1 MRRRGLFLVIFIPV
15 VLAVVGAAA
24 INFWL
29 LFDLRDEQRL
39 ANDLQREDL
48 AIVGEATRLGAEM
61 LQLHSDVRQML
72 REAEAGR
79 VDEAEAYWRHTRVVD
94 QLAAMEQRL
103 TRITSVH
110 GASDSLGANV
120 KAAAEDFTAYRNFI
134 IMATD
139 IVAIDLSLA
148 GAQVEQAVATYIA
161 FAQHSERLTALLSE
175 RAAQRLV
182 HADDEL
188 GAYVQRATLI
198 GLVGIVTMA
207 MLWFVASA
215 RLSGRLQTVARA
227 LGRLSM
233 ESVDI
238 PDIDDVEALARRR
251 DNLLGDL
258 ARAVIAFRDARVDRA
273 RSEAA
278 LRQREAVHRS
288 IVNQA
293 AIGIVLIDVE
303 GLRFIEFNDA
313 ACALM
318 GYTREEFAP
327 LTLYDIQGAWGRDE
341 IDRRVAAIRA
351 AGKAEFENVRR
362 RKDGSLRD
370 FWITI
375 RVIRVDGRD
384 CLSSVWTDI
393 TERKENERALLRNQE
408 ELESRVVERTRQ
420 LAQAKEE
427 AEAANQAKSVFLA
440 NMSHEIRTPMNAII
454 GLTHLLRRD
463 AVSERQRS
471 QLDKITSAAHHLLG
485 IINDILDFS
494 KIEAGRM
501 SIEAVDFEVD
511 VVIDNVCDLV
521 ADRANA
527 KGLEVVA
534 DVAGLPVALCGD
546 GLRLGQVL
554 LNYAGNAVKFTEHGS
569 VVIRGRVLEER
580 ADGYWVRFEIEDTG
594 IGMSEAQQAQLFTPF
609 MQADASTTRRFG
621 GTGLGLAIS
630 RRLTELMGGRTGVV
644 SEAGKGSLFWFELPF
659 GKVLD
664 PASLEPPSNLPRG
677 TRALAVDD
685 VEDARD
691 ALAHTLAALGARV
704 DSVGGGQ
711 AALDAIMAAD
721 ALGDPYRLVLID
733 WMMPG
738 MDGVET
744 ARRLRLLAP
753 AVKPVMI
760 LVSASRDTREL
771 SPEVEDFAASMPKPV
786 TPLGLLRTLRA
797 VAGGQEAPPAD
808 QIEARLVAHR
818 GQTVLLAEDNQLNQ
832 EVAIDLLEHVGLQVD
847 LAVDGVEAVRLAQH
861 KHYDLVLM
869 DVQMPRMDG
878 LEATREI
885 RRLEGHLQTPI
896 LAMTANAFDEDRE
909 RCLEAGMND
918 HVAKPVDP
926 GRLYA
931 TLLEWLPPP
940 VHPEALVIA
949 SPTHPDADVPV
960 APELAD
966 RLAQI
971 PEFDLA
977 AGLRAL
983 RGKPARLAHFLSRFA
998 ADHGDDGA
1006 LIATHIEAGD
1016 LKSARRLAHTL
1027 KGLAG
1032 TVGLTGVREEAE
1044 QLERLLAQ
1052 HAGGD
1057 ELRVRLVALSGKLA
1071 VCRERLADLE
1081 QALPAAVPPAR
1092 DEAGLRAAL
1101 LQLRG
1106 LLGTDDLRSQ
1116 ELFDTLRAD
1125 LEQRFGAAV
1134 ATLATPLGHF
1144 AFDEALLALDA
1155 LLARMPETKE

>member
-1 MRRRGLFLVIFIPV
+1 MRRRGLFLVIFVPV

-24 INFWL
+24 ISLWQ
-29 LFDLRDEQRL
+29 LFSLWDEQRV
-39 ANDLQREDL
+39 ANKLQRDDL
-48 AIVGEATRLGAEM
+48 AIVGEATRLGSEM
-61 LQLHSDVRQML
+61 LQLQGQVRQLL
-72 REAEAGR
+72 RDTQAGLL
-79 VDEAEAYWRHTRVVD
+79 DEAQVYWHHSRVVD
-94 QLAAMEQRL
+94 RLAEMDARL
-103 TRITSVH
+103 QRITRVH
-110 GASDSLGANV
+110 GATEALSESV
-120 KAAAEDFTAYRNFI
+120 RAAAEDFAAYRNFI

-139 IVAIDLSLA
+139 IVAIDLTLA
-148 GAQVEQAVATYIA
+148 GEKVDQAVTTYIA
-161 FAQHSERLTALLSE
+161 FARHSEQLSAQLTE
-175 RAAQRLV
+175 RAVTRLENLD
-182 HADDEL
+182 AEL
-188 GAYVQRATLI
+188 GAYVQRATLFGML
-198 GLVGIVTMA
+198 GLA
-207 MLWFVASA
+207 LLALLWFFASA
-215 RLSGRLQTVARA
+215 RLSGRLQILARA
-227 LGRLSM
+227 LERLAAAGDA
-233 ESVDI
+233 V
-238 PDIDDVEALARRR
+238 PDIADVEALAGGR
-251 DNLLGDL
+251 DNLLGEL
-258 ARAVIAFRDARVDRA
+258 ARAVVAFRDVRVERA
-273 RSEAA
+273 LSDAA
-278 LRQREAVHRS
+278 LRQREEVHRS

-293 AIGIVLIDVE
+293 AIGIVIIDVQS
-303 GLRFIEFNDA
+303 LRFIEFNDA
-313 ACALM
+313 ACSLM
-318 GYTREEFAP
+318 GYTPAEFAS
-327 LTLYDIQGAWGRDE
+327 LTLYDIQGTWPRAE
-341 IDRRVAAIRA
+341 VDRRVAAIVA
-351 AGKAEFENVRR
+351 AGHAEFENLRR

-375 RVIRVDGRD
+375 RVIQVGGRD

-408 ELESRVVERTRQ
+408 ELESRVVLRTRE
-420 LAQAKEE
+420 LALAKEE

-463 AVSERQRS
+463 AVSERQRV

-511 VVIDNVCDLV
+511 AVIDNVCDLV

-534 DVAGLPVALCGD
+534 DVAGLPAALRGD

-554 LNYAGNAVKFTEHGS
+554 LNYAGNAVKFTERGS

-580 ADGYWVRFEIEDTG
+580 AEDYLVRFEVEDTG
-594 IGMSEAQQAQLFTPF
+594 IGMSAAQQERLFTPF

-630 RRLTELMGGRTGVV
+630 RRLVELMGGSTGVV
-644 SEAGKGSLFWFELPF
+644 SEPGKGSRFWFEMPF

-664 PASLEPPSNLPRG
+664 PTALEPPSNLPRG

-704 DSVGGGQ
+704 DTAGSGQ
-711 AALDAIMAAD
+711 EALDAIMAAD
-721 ALGDPYRLVLID
+721 ALGDPYRLVLTD
-733 WMMPG
+733 WMMPE
-738 MDGVET
+738 MDGVEM
-744 ARRLRLLAP
+744 AQRLKLLG
-753 AVKPVMI
+753 PVVRPMMI

-771 SPEVEDFAASMPKPV
+771 SPDVEGFAASMPKPV

-797 VAGGQEAPPAD
+797 VAGGSEAPPAD
-808 QIEARLVAHR
+808 QIEARLAAHR

-847 LAVDGVEAVRLAQH
+847 LAVDGVEAVRLAQN
-861 KHYDLVLM
+861 KHYDLILM

-885 RRLEGHLQTPI
+885 RRLEGHLQTPV

-926 GRLYA
+926 NRLYA

-940 VHPEALVIA
+940 VHPETLVLPAPALQ
-949 SPTHPDADVPV
+949 DAEGPLS
-960 APELAD
+960 PELA
-966 RLAQI
+966 ACFAAI

-983 RGKPARLAHFLSRFA
+983 RGKPARLAHLLSRFA
-998 ADHGDDGA
+998 GDHGDDGA
-1006 LIATHIEAGD
+1006 LIATQLATGD
-1016 LKSARRLAHTL
+1016 LKAARRSAHTL
-1027 KGLAG
+1027 KGLAA
-1032 TVGLTGVREEAE
+1032 TLGLSGVRAHAE

-1052 HAGGD
+1052 HAGAG
-1057 ELRVRLVALSGKLA
+1057 ELRVQLAALTGKL
-1071 VCRERLADLE
+1071 VECRERLTGLE
-1081 QALPAAVPPAR
+1081 QALPVAAQPER
-1092 DEAGLRAAL
+1092 DEAGLRKAL
-1101 LQLRG
+1101 LQLRA
-1106 LLGTDDLRSQ
+1106 LLTTDDLRSQ
-1116 ELFDTLRAD
+1116 ELFETLRGD
-1125 LEQRFGAAV
+1125 LERRFGASAAGLAGAV
-1134 ATLATPLGHF
+1134 GHY
-1144 AFDEALLALDA
+1144 AFDEAVMALDA
-1155 LLARMPETKE
+1155 LLAQLPD